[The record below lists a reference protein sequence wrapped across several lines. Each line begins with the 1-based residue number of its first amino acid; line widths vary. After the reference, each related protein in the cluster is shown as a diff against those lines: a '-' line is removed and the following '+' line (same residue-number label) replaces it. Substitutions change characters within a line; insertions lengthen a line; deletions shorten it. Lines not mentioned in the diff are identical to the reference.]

1 MRGIA
6 FVVCAWLAIGV
17 SALVVGAAPDAS
29 VTVQLFKF
37 RPERLEVTKG
47 TKVTWTNQ
55 DDIIHTVTAGTAEK
69 PTKAFDLQ
77 LRGKGSIGSHE
88 FAETGEYP
96 FFCERHLA
104 MRGVV
109 HVR

>member
-17 SALVVGAAPDAS
+17 SSLVVFAAPDAA
-29 VTVQLFKF
+29 VTVQLFKY
-37 RPERLEVTKG
+37 RPDRLEVTKG
-47 TKVTWTNQ
+47 TRVTWTNQ
-55 DDIIHTVTAGTAEK
+55 DEINHTVTSGTAEK
-69 PTKAFDLQ
+69 PTRAFDLQ
-77 LRGKGSIGSHE
+77 LRGKGSSGSHE
-88 FAETGEYP
+88 FAETGVYP

-104 MRGVV
+104 MRGEV